1 MHAAELRVINRAQK
15 KASETLS
22 LLVTRLRLSVQY
34 ISSSS
39 AMPLPMEEFWGL
51 VSAAKGTTGIVDQC
65 IALFA
70 FAGALS
76 TAGFVLRYTQ
86 FLWRQFL
93 RPAKSLKKYG
103 KWAIVTGA
111 TDGIGREYCNFLAKQ
126 GARDRPPR
134 HLSALRSARVSG
146 QPMILDSTACGD
158 IPALQFIRVA
168 EPVSD
173 DSEGSLSFSPL
184 QFRRCGSTQ
193 QGHRL

>member
-1 MHAAELRVINRAQK
+1 
-15 KASETLS
+15 
-22 LLVTRLRLSVQY
+22 
-34 ISSSS
+34 
-39 AMPLPMEEFWGL
+39 MEEFWGL

-126 GARDRPPR
+126 GAPDRPPR
-134 HLSALRSARVSG
+134 HLSALRSARER
-146 QPMILDSTACGD
+146 PANDSWFNCMWRYPWISLRYNSFASPSQFLLTRKEVCPFHRCNSDAAAARSRGTDSSRASRLGCVACG
-158 IPALQFIRVA
+158 A
-168 EPVSD
+168 
-173 DSEGSLSFSPL
+173 
-184 QFRRCGSTQ
+184 
-193 QGHRL
+193 